1 MGTRPEENVLKALEP
16 LPDDVNEWPDFALRD
31 AKIFHQGKGR
41 YADLLEASDE
51 TPLCVVGELMPLED
65 EQDHLALV
73 ETPAYTR
80 IKIDNVTNYSF
91 GQDDNGKPVIWA
103 AGKAGW
109 YEISPSDR
117 YLSHYNDTVEAIDL
131 FYFMVDQQQR
141 LPRKQQRFGFKIDP
155 FLTDYQKHTDYRID
169 DDDEAMET
177 IHKHH
182 RFLLKQM
189 IEEREG
195 IDWSQSYLWKH
206 LTETYAEELEE
217 LKVTLARLNQ
227 VDHQMEESETSEEEE
242 EEEKEAEEEEE
253 ESQDEEGPEIASR
266 TSATKTSDD
275 SSEGSD
281 ADESE
286 ETSSTASSSS
296 PEPTPEPVDWTKP
309 IWDMLNVLRKSA
321 NFNMRHCGIDEAAIE
336 LEKLPAFEGTH
347 SDAVAAFERSAEP
360 LLKLMNEAKLRKKF
374 NWSTRRIYDELEATL
389 ADEVADDTIET
400 PGKSGGSRDNQKHRM
415 KSVLRPSGASKSHKR
430 ARGAVDEDEDEEM
443 DDVPVSSPVA
453 RRQGPAQLPA
463 RVREATAESAASRED
478 SPSRQLNGHFD
489 PYALPELP
497 PGPEAQEMLDLVSQ
511 EAKRVGRQNQTG
523 HLKEFLGQ
531 WVV

>member
-1 MGTRPEENVLKALEP
+1 MGTLPEERVLKP
-16 LPDDVNEWPDFALRD
+16 LDPPPDDVNEWPDFALRE
-31 AKIFHQGKGR
+31 AKIFYQGKGR
-41 YADLLEASDE
+41 YADLLQASDE
-51 TPLCVVGELMPLED
+51 TPLCVVGELMPLDD
-65 EQDHLALV
+65 EQEHLALT
-73 ETPAYTR
+73 EDPTHAR

-131 FYFMVDQQQR
+131 FYFMVDQHKK

-155 FLTDYQKHTDYRID
+155 FLADYQKHTDYRID

-182 RFLLKQM
+182 RFLLRQM
-189 IEEREG
+189 IEEREE
-195 IDWSQSYLWKH
+195 IDWSQTYLWKH
-206 LTETYAEELEE
+206 LAETYADELEE

-227 VDHQMEESETSEEEE
+227 ADQRLEESSESSESSSTSTSSSSSSGEEEE
-242 EEEKEAEEEEE
+242 GESEEQHALRI
-253 ESQDEEGPEIASR
+253 D
-266 TSATKTSDD
+266 ATKTSDD
-275 SSEGSD
+275 SDEDSSE
-281 ADESE
+281 DESADASE
-286 ETSSTASSSS
+286 TASSGLGDDK
-296 PEPTPEPVDWTKP
+296 PEPIDWTRP
-309 IWDMLNVLRKSA
+309 IWDMLNILRKSA
-321 NFNMRHCGIDEAAIE
+321 NFNMRHCGIDQAASE
-336 LEKLPAFEGTH
+336 LEKLPTFQGSH
-347 SDAVAAFERSAEP
+347 SDAVAAFERSAGP

-389 ADEVADDTIET
+389 ADEVAEETIKT
-400 PGKSGGSRDNQKHRM
+400 PGKPGNREKQRHRM

-430 ARGAVDEDEDEEM
+430 ARGTVDEDEDEEM
-443 DDVPVSSPVA
+443 EDVAVSSPVA
-453 RRQGPAQLPA
+453 RRQGAAALSA
-463 RVREATAESAASRED
+463 RVREATLDSEASRED

-497 PGPEAQEMLDLVSQ
+497 PGPEAQEMLDLVAQ

>member
-1 MGTRPEENVLKALEP
+1 MGTLPEEHVLKP
-16 LPDDVNEWPDFALRD
+16 LDPPPDDVNKWPAFALREV
-31 AKIFHQGKGR
+31 KIFYQGKGR
-41 YADLLEASDE
+41 YADLLQASDE
-51 TPLCVVGELMPLED
+51 TPLCVVGELMPLDD
-65 EQDHLALV
+65 EQEHLALI
-73 ETPAYTR
+73 EDPTRAR

-109 YEISPSDR
+109 YEVSPSDR
-117 YLSHYNDTVEAIDL
+117 YLSHYNDTIEAIDL
-131 FYFMVDQQQR
+131 FYFMVDQHNK

-169 DDDEAMET
+169 DDDEAIET

-182 RFLLKQM
+182 RFLLRQM
-189 IEEREG
+189 IAEREE
-195 IDWSQSYLWKH
+195 IDWSQTYLWKH
-206 LTETYAEELEE
+206 LAETYADELEE
-217 LKVTLARLNQ
+217 LKLTLARPNRA
-227 VDHQMEESETSEEEE
+227 DHRMEESSSSSSSASSEEEDESGNE
-242 EEEKEAEEEEE
+242 EVEDNAARTDATKASDESDE
-253 ESQDEEGPEIASR
+253 ESG
-266 TSATKTSDD
+266 K
-275 SSEGSD
+275 
-281 ADESE
+281 DESE
-286 ETSSTASSSS
+286 DTSEAASSSS
-296 PEPTPEPVDWTKP
+296 EDDKPEPIDWTKP

-321 NFNMRHCGIDEAAIE
+321 NFNMRHCGIDEAASE
-336 LEKLPAFEGTH
+336 LEKLPVFEGTH

-374 NWSTRRIYDELEATL
+374 NWSTRRIYDELAATL
-389 ADEVADDTIET
+389 ADEVAEETIKT
-400 PGKSGGSRDNQKHRM
+400 PGKPGNREKQRHRM

-430 ARGAVDEDEDEEM
+430 ARGTVDEDDDEEM
-443 DDVPVSSPVA
+443 EDVPVSSPVA
-453 RRQGPAQLPA
+453 RRQGAAALST
-463 RVREATAESAASRED
+463 RVREATVDSEASRED

-497 PGPEAQEMLDLVSQ
+497 PGPEAQEMLDLVAQ